1 VKNNVISEEVNTV
14 SFLDEG
20 DLESVY
26 TSYKD
31 GKRVFIPAMKA
42 VRECMYTSYKR
53 GRAVFKPYTIK

>member
-42 VRECMYTSYKR
+42 V
-53 GRAVFKPYTIK
+53 FKP